1 MCKYGPEMH
10 VYGREE
16 LDVRRRFVA
25 DLRFQQISRSRYL
38 MSAVALT
45 TGVLRL
51 LQKAV
56 AHPQHK
62 I

>member
-1 MCKYGPEMH
+1 MH
-10 VYGREE
+10 VYGREK

-38 MSAVALT
+38 MCAVALT